1 MFEPLSHDPSHD
13 PTALAGWDLSVALIN
28 ATVQIDQPSGEGA
41 RTVGVTAG
49 ASAPEVLVQGV
60 IDKLSASF
68 DVTVE
73 EIDTARET
81 VTFKLP
87 RAVA

>member
-1 MFEPLSHDPSHD
+1 M
-13 PTALAGWDLSVALIN
+13 
-28 ATVQIDQPSGEGA
+28 
-41 RTVGVTAG
+41 
-49 ASAPEVLVQGV
+49 QGV
-60 IDKLSASF
+60 IDRLAASF